1 MTLRLLVLVS
11 GALALSPSPEHPQRP
26 TPRGAAPVRHG
37 AVAGPPARGAD
48 PSAHRRAHHRTVP
61 PRAGGIAARRAAVAQ
76 RARHRAGSRL
86 TLVFTGDVALN
97 WRGTSPTL
105 ERFPWSQN
113 PLRFLAPLFHEADLA
128 VANMEGVLMR
138 TDPQY
143 AEKRLNL
150 WAPWASAQIFHPAGI
165 DLVST
170 ANNHAFDGR
179 DAGVF
184 ETLAHLRKTGVAV
197 MGTGRTAAEARRP
210 YVLRRAGTCLAV
222 LPATTKVNLRGQGE
236 AHVAFYP
243 ADREDRLL
251 ARVRRARRRC
261 PFVVVYIHWG
271 VEKAHYPRPRIR
283 RLAHALVDAGANLVV
298 GHHPHVLEGVQWRG
312 EALIAYS
319 LGNLVFSNPT
329 LPTRRT
335 GVLRLQVRLP
345 PPPRAAP
352 RGEARGPASADAPP
366 AGATAGFAAA
376 RIERA
381 ELVPVFIHLRRYT
394 PRLANRRRSLDLLRR
409 VQSYSRPFGTQVV
422 LRQGRLRFLHRRAR
436 RPPAQPQAPDRDQ
449 VCDRDPSRP

>member
-1 MTLRLLVLVS
+1 MIPRALILVT
-11 GALALSPSPEHPQRP
+11 GALALSPSTER
-26 TPRGAAPVRHG
+26 TRGPAPLGGAEVRGRTTDPAAS
-37 AVAGPPARGAD
+37 RGTA
-48 PSAHRRAHHRTVP
+48 PHAHRRTEP
-61 PRAGGIAARRAAVAQ
+61 PRAHRAVARPAEPRTPATR
-76 RARHRAGSRL
+76 RARHRAGERL

-97 WRGTSPTL
+97 WRGTSPAL
-105 ERFPWSQN
+105 KRFPWSQN
-113 PLRFLAPLFHEADLA
+113 PLRFVAPLFHAADLA

-150 WAPWASAQIFHPAGI
+150 WAPWASGQIFHPAGI

-179 DAGVF
+179 DAGVL

-222 LPATTKVNLRGQGE
+222 LPATTKVNLRGRGE

-243 ADREDRLL
+243 EDQEDRLL
-251 ARVRRARRRC
+251 ARVRRARNRC
-261 PFVVVYIHWG
+261 PFVAVYIHWG

-312 EALIAYS
+312 NALIAYS

-335 GVLRLQVRLP
+335 GVLRLQVQLP
-345 PPPRAAP
+345 PRRRPAP
-352 RGEARGPASADAPP
+352 RGRAQGPDAAEGHG
-366 AGATAGFAAA
+366 AGAAAGPNAGAAA
-376 RIERA
+376 GPNAGAADRK
-381 ELVPVFIHLRRYT
+381 
-394 PRLANRRRSLDLLRR
+394 S
-409 VQSYSRPFGTQVV
+409 VV
-422 LRQGRLRFLHRRAR
+422 
-436 RPPAQPQAPDRDQ
+436 
-449 VCDRDPSRP
+449 